1 MHNYYIHI
9 DGLVQG
15 VGFRPYVYSIAKK
28 MGLNG
33 WVNNNSDGVHIEI
46 NATLETT
53 ELFLEK
59 IINSK
64 PTNAII
70 THSFNK

>member
-15 VGFRPYVYSIAKK
+15 VGFRPHVYSIAKK

-64 PTNAII
+64 PTNL
-70 THSFNK
+70 K